1 MKGYLK
7 FLAVLAAVILL
18 VLLGLA
24 AWIHTGS
31 NAEQDTLLYND
42 IVQTAREHPGH
53 PEVLAEF
60 DTAVLFFGTEGTLR
74 YTSASAD
81 VQTLNEAVR
90 LGYTCLAVHDGS
102 VFLGTVA
109 LPATDTAR
117 LSTVQRRMFFTA
129 ALICGSIW
137 LIAAALG
144 LYLYLRIVR
153 PFRNLRKFAEE
164 IAQGKLDA
172 PLLMDR
178 NNLFGAFSQSFDI
191 MREALR
197 ESRRRETACRQ
208 REKELVASLSHDIRT
223 PVTGIKLLCELLCVK
238 TEDAYVRS
246 KIGQISQK
254 AEQINL
260 LANDLL
266 HSSLDDLGELTVHCQ
281 DEVSGILQELIAEH
295 DTKGL
300 CRGDAVPECLLS
312 VDRSRLSQVIA
323 NIISN
328 SYKYAGTPI
337 DVRYAFDGSF
347 LTVMFADHG
356 GGIPEEELELITQKY
371 YRGRENSAGK
381 EGSGLGLYISRVLM
395 EKMQGALSCTCPD
408 GGFAVTLSLPLA
420 F

>member
-7 FLAVLAAVILL
+7 FLAVLAAAILL
-18 VLLGLA
+18 ILLGLA
-24 AWIHTGS
+24 AWMHTGS
-31 NAEQDTLLYND
+31 TAEQDTLLYND

-53 PEVLAEF
+53 PEALAEF
-60 DTAVLFFGTEGTLR
+60 DTALLFFGTEGTLQ
-74 YTSASAD
+74 YASASAD
-81 VQTLNEAVR
+81 VQTLNDAIR
-90 LGYTCLAVHDGS
+90 LGYNCLAVHDGS

-109 LPATDTAR
+109 FPDPDSALLNTA
-117 LSTVQRRMFFTA
+117 QRRMFLTT
-129 ALICGSIW
+129 ALICCSIW

-144 LYLYLRIVR
+144 LYLYLRIIR
-153 PFRNLRKFAEE
+153 PFRNLRKFAGE
-164 IAQGKLDA
+164 IAQGRLDE

-178 NNLFGAFSQSFDI
+178 HNLFGAFSESFDI

-197 ESRRRETACRQ
+197 ESRRREAACRQ
-208 REKELVASLSHDIRT
+208 REKELIASLSHDIRT

-246 KIGQISQK
+246 KIEQINQK

-295 DTKGL
+295 DTKGF
-300 CRGDAVPECLLS
+300 CRGDAAPECLLS

-347 LTVMFADHG
+347 LNVPFADHG
-356 GGIPEEELELITQKY
+356 GGVPEEALEHITQKY
-371 YRGRENSAGK
+371 YRGRENAVGK

-395 EKMQGALSCTCPD
+395 EKMQGTLSCTCPD
-408 GGFAVTLSLPLA
+408 GGFAVTLSLPLS
-420 F
+420 